1 MQDETIIN
9 GLKQKRAELAGELER
24 VRKDLAA
31 IDGALIAFGY
41 HDVKQIPP
49 KRTRRRPPLFKAGEL
64 MALVG
69 EAERAGC
76 ADNASVA
83 AWIMKERDMQPELYQ
98 RVRDSVKDCRKPKR
112 G

>member
-9 GLKQKRAELAGELER
+9 GLKQKRAELAGQLER

-41 HDVKQIPP
+41 HDVKQIPA

-69 EAERAGC
+69 EAGPAGNVQMGFAHAGRYQCWRVLYCAYFERG
-76 ADNASVA
+76 
-83 AWIMKERDMQPELYQ
+83 
-98 RVRDSVKDCRKPKR
+98 
-112 G
+112 